1 MKKKITLTAKILI
14 GLFLGFIFGLI
25 LKSLPSSYIKDT
37 IILGG
42 IIEVLGSGFT
52 SAIKMMVVPLVFVSL
67 VCGVSSM
74 GDVKQLSRIGGKTM
88 AFYLSTT
95 AVAIVIALFL
105 GNTLKPGI
113 GLDMSSTVVEDIV
126 VGESQSITEIILG
139 IIPSN
144 PIQSFA
150 NGDMLQIIFFALL
163 TGVAVSMVGD
173 KAEPIKKLFSSANE
187 ICMKMISIIMMTA
200 PLGIFALVTD
210 TFAAVGKDAILV
222 LLKYLGVVLLGLVI
236 HVTLVYGSLFKICTK
251 EKLTPFLKKFTKVAA
266 ITFSTSSSNASV
278 PASMEI
284 LEDLGVGKTTR
295 SFTIPMGATINMD
308 GTTIMQGVAALFIA
322 QIYGIDLAMNQ
333 MITIVLTA
341 TLASIGTA
349 SVPGAGMVMLSMVLE
364 SVNLPLEGMA
374 LIMGVERIVDMFR
387 TTINVMGDNICTLI
401 IANSEND
408 FDRQKYYEQE
418 KYSSVSNEQTA

>member
-1 MKKKITLTAKILI
+1 MKKKVTLTSKILL

-25 LKSLPSSYIKDT
+25 LKSLPESYIKDT
-37 IILGG
+37 VIIGG
-42 IIEVLGSGFT
+42 VFKVLGSGFT

-67 VCGVSSM
+67 VCGSSSM
-74 GDVKQLSRIGGKTM
+74 GDVKQLGRIGTKTM

-95 AVAIVIALFL
+95 AIAIITALFL
-105 GNTLKPGI
+105 GSVLKPGE
-113 GLDMSSTVVEDIV
+113 GLDMSAVVT
-126 VGESQSITEIILG
+126 GEVAIGEFKSLVDIILG

-144 PIQSFA
+144 PIASFA

-163 TGVAVSMVGD
+163 TGVAMSMVGE
-173 KAEPIKKLFSSANE
+173 KADPVRKVFESAND
-187 ICMKMISIIMMTA
+187 ICMKMVGIIMMAA
-200 PLGIFALVTD
+200 PIGVFALVAE
-210 TFAAVGKDAILV
+210 TFSTVGKDAILV
-222 LLKYLGVVLLGLVI
+222 LIKYLAVVLLGLAI
-236 HVTLVYGSLFKICTK
+236 HVTIVYGGLFKIFTK
-251 EKLTPFLKKFTKVAA
+251 QKIMPFLKKFTKVAA

-308 GTTIMQGVAALFIA
+308 GTAIMQGVAALFIA
-322 QIYGIDLAMNQ
+322 QIYGIDLEINQ

-349 SVPGAGMVMLSMVLE
+349 GVPGVGMIMLSMVLT
-364 SVNLPLEGMA
+364 SVNLPLEGIG

-387 TTINVMGDNICTLI
+387 TTVNVMGDNVCTLI

-408 FDRQKYYEQE
+408 FEVE
-418 KYSSVSNEQTA
+418 KYCREERESIVA